1 MKQTTS
7 KTLYNSDFALWIEE
21 TVNALKVRELERVDW
36 ENLIEEVE
44 SLGKRDKRELK
55 SRLITLF
62 EHLLKRI
69 YVPLPDCYRGWE
81 VTIKRTRSKL
91 TDILTDS
98 PSLRS
103 FLETIYLD
111 CYQEA
116 KENMQIEYDADFPDL
131 CPFSTNI
138 DILLTENLTN
148 LINKT
153 LE

>member
-1 MKQTTS
+1 MTQLTS
-7 KTLYNSDFALWIEE
+7 KTLYDSDFALWIEE
-21 TVNALKVRELERVDW
+21 TISKLKAQEFERVDW

-81 VTIKRTRSKL
+81 VTIRRTQSKL
-91 TDILTDS
+91 KDILADS
-98 PSLRS
+98 PSLS
-103 FLETIYLD
+103 GFLASIYFD

-116 KENMQIEYDADFPDL
+116 VDNMQIEYDAYFPDL
-131 CPFSTNI
+131 CPFPQDVTV
-138 DILLTENLTN
+138 LLTEKLWE
-148 LINKT
+148 KSQ
-153 LE
+153 